1 MRAARALVALLALF
15 GADYLAQSTAS
26 ASSSKTPPLFVYEEG
41 GDTVSFF
48 SPRTVRIVHAA
59 RGDAGVHSCQYDLPD
74 NGNMYSGPE
83 VERAFRD
90 PVVQAELRAHHAYL
104 SPDGGSVTAG
114 SDRVQWLS
122 ACYYGCTAEPAAM
135 KQLHQV
141 LRVVMV
147 NARLVCP

>member
-1 MRAARALVALLALF
+1 MRAVPVVITLLALA
-15 GADYLAQSTAS
+15 GVDYLAQSTAS

-83 VERAFRD
+83 VESAFRD
-90 PVVQAELRAHHAYL
+90 ATVQAELRAHRTYL
-104 SPDGGSVTAG
+104 SPDGGSITAG
-114 SDRVQWLS
+114 ADRAQWLV
-122 ACYYGCTAEPAAM
+122 ACYYGCTKEPAPM
-135 KQLHQV
+135 QQLHQV
-141 LRVVMV
+141 LHVVMR